1 MSYNRNTII
10 TYPFYDA
17 KLRRFLKDKF
27 DLKDVNEFEDLSE
40 FIYQNEFMNTF
51 NLGSS
56 NEHTPIDI
64 LTTLFG
70 EIKLLN
76 CHKMNDILKLL
87 KEQYLCLNE
96 DDAFVYLFSYDYF
109 FLTHKCIC
117 DFLNEGEISKENLDN
132 LERSIKSG

>member
-1 MSYNRNTII
+1 MVEKYNKDVII
-10 TYPFYDA
+10 TYPFYDP
-17 KLRRFLKDKF
+17 KLRRFLTDKF
-27 DLKDVNEFEDLSE
+27 DLSDVEEFAELSDI
-40 FIYQNEFMNTF
+40 IYQNEF
-51 NLGSS
+51 LRAVDS
-56 NEHTPIDI
+56 NKYTPINV
-64 LTTLFG
+64 LNNLFK
-70 EIKLLN
+70 EIKELN
-76 CHKMNDILKLL
+76 CEKMNDILCFL